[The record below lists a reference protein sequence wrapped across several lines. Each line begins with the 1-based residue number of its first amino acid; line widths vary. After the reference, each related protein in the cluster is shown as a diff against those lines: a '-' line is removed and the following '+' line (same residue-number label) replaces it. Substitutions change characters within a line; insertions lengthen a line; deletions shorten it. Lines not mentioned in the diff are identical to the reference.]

1 MKKRNNKG
9 FTLIELLVVVAII
22 GILAAVGVTAYSGY
36 TISAQQNASRTNHST
51 ILKYVAAEITRCD
64 VGEDL
69 VMRTPADRDVGLDC
83 DDRAVAGTVAAA
95 VLVALGDGFQ
105 NPYGTDEALPDGN
118 AIRVMQ
124 PEACGPAANVAG
136 STFLSFAGPVLT
148 ITTCWDEGDATADP
162 IELPQTM
169 EDIVRTDGR

>member
-64 VGEDL
+64 VGENM
-69 VMRTPADRDVGLDC
+69 VMRTPADRDVGLLCTARND
-83 DDRAVAGTVAAA
+83 AGTVAAA

-105 NPYGTDEALPDGN
+105 NPYGTTAALDGN
-118 AIRVMQ
+118 AIRIMA
-124 PEACGPAANVAG
+124 PEDCGPGENVAG
-136 STFLSFAGPVLT
+136 STFLSSEDSELT

-162 IELPQTM
+162 IELPQAM
-169 EDIVRTDGR
+169 EDVVRTDGR